1 MTAYTARLYRLP
13 PITFIVERLNPH
25 FGRTGR
31 LIHWLNHGMVL
42 TILDG
47 DTKTTTTLPRT
58 VLTIFARPPRTRSA
72 VPARRPTTPPPARHD
87 DDGDAPMA
95 A

>member
-1 MTAYTARLYRLP
+1 MTATIYRLP
-13 PITFIVERLNPH
+13 PITFIVERWNPH

-31 LIHWLNHGMVL
+31 LIHWMNRGMVL

-58 VLTIFARPPRTRSA
+58 ALTIFARPTRVRSA
-72 VPARRPTTPPPARHD
+72 FNPRRSLPPPPPARHD